1 LTEQVRGF
9 RYARIAAALLVC
21 AAAGALSSI
30 AIARSDGQAASA
42 SYYYYCPGG
51 GAGGIYGYCPPTTTT
66 TPNSPPIVTAA
77 ADQTS
82 DEGENK
88 SFNLGSFSDA
98 NGNGPWEV
106 RVTWG
111 DGSPPE
117 TFFRSS
123 TGALPQRSHTYAE
136 DGVYTVTVRVEDAAG
151 ASDSDTFQV
160 VVGNLPPSCGPIV
173 APIVPVQVGAP
184 VIATA
189 PFTDPGVEDTH
200 TAEMAW
206 GDGVSSA
213 ATVTETNGSGTAT
226 ATHTY
231 TTPGVYTLTLTVT
244 DDENASGTCTFQ
256 FITVFDPNGGFVTGG
271 GWINSPPGAYLADPT
286 VTGKATFGFVAK
298 YKKGSQTPDGNTE
311 FQFHAGDLKFKSSS
325 YDFGSLVVA
334 GMKALYKGSGT
345 INGAGDYAFRV
356 WAIDGKDA
364 SQPDRFRIKIWNKT
378 GGTVVY
384 DNQTGGADDADPTTE
399 LGGGNITIH
408 K

>member
-1 LTEQVRGF
+1 VTLENAQLHENATRREQELAEKWALLQAALEHLSPAVSVFDKDLRLAAWNTHLLDLLGFPQEFGRVGKPLADFLRYNAERGEYGPGDPEDHVAQRVALALRFEPHRFERVRPDGTVVEVRG
-9 RYARIAAALLVC
+9 
-21 AAAGALSSI
+21 
-30 AIARSDGQAASA
+30 
-42 SYYYYCPGG
+42 
-51 GAGGIYGYCPPTTTT
+51 
-66 TPNSPPIVTAA
+66 SP
-77 ADQTS
+77 
-82 DEGENK
+82 
-88 SFNLGSFSDA
+88 
-98 NGNGPWEV
+98 
-106 RVTWG
+106 
-111 DGSPPE
+111 
-117 TFFRSS
+117 
-123 TGALPQRSHTYAE
+123 
-136 DGVYTVTVRVEDAAG
+136 
-151 ASDSDTFQV
+151 
-160 VVGNLPPSCGPIV
+160 
-173 APIVPVQVGAP
+173 
-184 VIATA
+184 
-189 PFTDPGVEDTH
+189 
-200 TAEMAW
+200 M
-206 GDGVSSA
+206 
-213 ATVTETNGSGTAT
+213 
-226 ATHTY
+226 
-231 TTPGVYTLTLTVT
+231 
-244 DDENASGTCTFQ
+244 
-256 FITVFDPNGGFVTGG
+256 PNGGFVTGG